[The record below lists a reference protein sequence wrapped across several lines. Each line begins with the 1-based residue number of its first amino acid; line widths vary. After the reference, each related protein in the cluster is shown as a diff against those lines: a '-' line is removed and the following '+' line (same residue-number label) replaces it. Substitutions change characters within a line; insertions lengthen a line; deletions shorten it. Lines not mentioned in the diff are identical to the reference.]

1 MNRSTR
7 PIWSLLLAL
16 SALWLLADTLLPAPF
31 TYFSF
36 RAAFVQYTGTI
47 GMGLMSAAMLLAA
60 RPRWLV
66 RPLGGLGPLYRLHK
80 WLGIVGM
87 GFAILHWWW
96 AQGTKW
102 MVGWGW
108 LSRPARRP
116 PSEAT
121 LSWFEQWLRSQRGPA
136 ESLGEWAFYAAV
148 VLIVLALVKPVASR
162 LFRHTHRWLAVVY
175 LVLVYHSLL
184 LVKPGYWSQPVG
196 WITLVLLFCGTGSAV
211 LLLAGRT
218 GRRPVG
224 IQKAPASQ
232 SVAGAV
238 ERAETRY

>member
-1 MNRSTR
+1 MNRSTL

-16 SALWLLADTLLPAPF
+16 SALWLQADTLLPAPF

-108 LSRPARRP
+108 LSRPAKGP
-116 PSEAT
+116 PSGET
-121 LSWFEQWLRSQRGPA
+121 LPLLAQWLRGQRGLA
-136 ESLGEWAFYAAV
+136 ESVGEWAFYAAV
-148 VLIVLALVKPVASR
+148 LLTVLALIRSVPAR
-162 LFRHTHRWLAVVY
+162 WFRKTHHWLAVAY
-175 LVLVYHSLL
+175 LVLVYHTLV

-196 WITLVLLFCGTGSAV
+196 WVLAALLVAGTASAV
-211 LLLAGRT
+211 LLLAGRA
-218 GRRPVG
+218 GRAR
-224 IQKAPASQ
+224 ALPAGS
-232 SVAGAV
+232 
-238 ERAETRY
+238 RALTA

>member
-1 MNRSTR
+1 MNRSTL

-36 RAAFVQYTGTI
+36 RAAFVQYTGVI
-47 GMGLMSAAMLLAA
+47 GMGLMSLAMFLC
-60 RPRWLV
+60 V
-66 RPLGGLGPLYRLHK
+66 RPKWLERSLAGPAGLYRLHR
-80 WLGIVGM
+80 WLGIGGLV
-87 GFAILHWWW
+87 FALLHWWW